1 MKTISVK
8 TEGGHYQILIGHG
21 IIGQLGRKCK
31 GLKLGRQVV
40 IVADESVGKLYAE
53 SISKVL
59 VSFLAGLL
67 EFIVKLLFF
76 ISFKFELSSVSI
88 LFI

>member
-59 VSFLAGLL
+59 VSEGFCDVYVSSLPN
-67 EFIVKLLFF
+67 
-76 ISFKFELSSVSI
+76 KFQT
-88 LFI
+88 